1 MEDDEDEIQLPSE
14 FKRHC
19 FIEELCTCEI
29 TDSFSQHSNETKL
42 SETST
47 HHHTFGHQQS
57 QQISYNRK
65 MSNSES
71 FKAGELKSAT
81 LMKQNTMDPRVLDDI
96 FET

>member
-1 MEDDEDEIQLPSE
+1 
-14 FKRHC
+14 
-19 FIEELCTCEI
+19 
-29 TDSFSQHSNETKL
+29 
-42 SETST
+42 
-47 HHHTFGHQQS
+47 
-57 QQISYNRK
+57 